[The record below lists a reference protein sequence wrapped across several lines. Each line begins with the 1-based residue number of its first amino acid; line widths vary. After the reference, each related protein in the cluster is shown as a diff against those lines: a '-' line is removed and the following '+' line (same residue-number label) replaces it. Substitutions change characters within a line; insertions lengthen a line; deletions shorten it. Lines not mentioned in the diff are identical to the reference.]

1 MAKKEKIQLT
11 PEEIEAK
18 KIRRSNGWTR
28 FWAIVVALA
37 LTAGVFTFARTQG
50 IKASEGTEV
59 TTSESGEN
67 SNSGNNNS
75 SNTNNNSATP
85 VNSNTN
91 SNTNNNSSSDNN
103 SAAPADNSGNS
114 AAPAGAN
121 DAASVADLINKATAA
136 AVNAKAGYDW
146 ERHCTVENIDV
157 GSSLATNALNSIIH
171 IVDSNADLNSVVG
184 GFLGRGDK
192 QETVPKGMT
201 LDTID
206 VPKDDGGTEKVYHGA
221 SYTLKAS
228 NLQAA
233 DIQNLS
239 VNGDTYEFDLAD
251 SNNPDRSGNTAFS
264 RFCNDI
270 VVVDEVNKEIQE
282 QVGDKVSVNSLDA
295 SYHNIHVKA
304 VITDGQLKELSY
316 SMKADASLGIKAGL
330 TINGSGNLDANAK
343 YSNFV
348 Y

>member
-75 SNTNNNSATP
+75 SNTNSNTNNNSATP
-85 VNSNTN
+85 ANSNTN

-103 SAAPADNSGNS
+103 SAAPADNGGNS

-121 DAASVADLINKATAA
+121 DAESIANLINTATAKA
-136 AVNAKAGYDW
+136 ANAGYDW
-146 ERHCTVENIDV
+146 YRNCQVEDIDV
-157 GSSLATNALNSIIH
+157 GSATETLNGIIKR
-171 IVDSNADLNSVVG
+171 VDSSADLNSVVG
-184 GFLGRGDK
+184 GFLGRGEK
-192 QETVPKGMT
+192 KETITKGSNFEEIMGNANYK
-201 LDTID
+201 L
-206 VPKDDGGTEKVYHGA
+206 KGT
-221 SYTLKAS
+221 S
-228 NLQAA
+228 LQAS
-233 DIQNLS
+233 DIQNLQ
-239 VNGDTYEFDLAD
+239 VNGNTYTFTLPDA
-251 SNNPDRSGNTAFS
+251 SNPQKDNSTPIARLTDDFITH
-264 RFCNDI
+264 
-270 VVVDEVNKEIQE
+270 DEVAAGVKDALGALSFLLSVKSSDVVFKDI
-282 QVGDKVSVNSLDA
+282 KVT
-295 SYHNIHVKA
+295 A
-304 VITDGQLKELSY
+304 VIENGELKELSY
-316 SMKADASLGIKAGL
+316 SYYMDVLKLELSVATGTGHG
-330 TINGSGNLDANAK
+330 TIEGK